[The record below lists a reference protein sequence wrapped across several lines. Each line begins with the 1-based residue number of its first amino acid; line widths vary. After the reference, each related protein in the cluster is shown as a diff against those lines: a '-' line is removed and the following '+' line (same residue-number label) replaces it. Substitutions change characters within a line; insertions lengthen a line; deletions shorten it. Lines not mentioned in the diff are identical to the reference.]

1 MTRSAPTATGPAACV
16 TAAAAPTTDATQAA
30 GLRSGLAVYTSLQ
43 ASAQFADAKAGILG
57 AVQAGLMATAL
68 PQGGAVRDAWERGGP
83 LAWCAVGLLLL
94 QVAAFLPAVTCVIQA
109 LRPRLGP
116 PPAPNRF
123 SLPLLAAADGSVPPA
138 DEDSECREI
147 WQLIPILAQV
157 AVVKNRH
164 IGRGVG
170 WTGLMAMAAGLSFA
184 ARPLLP

>member
-1 MTRSAPTATGPAACV
+1 MTSATPTATGPATCA
-16 TAAAAPTTDATQAA
+16 TAAAATDVTQAA

-68 PQGGAVRDAWERGGP
+68 PHGGAVRDAWERGGP

-94 QVAAFLPAVTCVIQA
+94 QATAFLPAVTCVIQA

-123 SLPLLAAADGSVPPA
+123 SLPLLASADGSVPPA
-138 DEDSECREI
+138 DESSECKEI
-147 WQLIPILAQV
+147 WQLIPILARV
-157 AVVKNRH
+157 AMAKNRH
-164 IGRGVG
+164 IARGVG

>member
-1 MTRSAPTATGPAACV
+1 MTSAATAANGPESCV
-16 TAAAAPTTDATQAA
+16 TAVAVADGTQDA

-57 AVQAGLMATAL
+57 AVQAGLMAAAL
-68 PQGGAVRDAWERGGP
+68 PQGSAVRDAWERGGP

-94 QVAAFLPAVTCVIQA
+94 QVTAFLPAVHCVIQA

-123 SLPLLAAADGSVPPA
+123 SLPLLATADGSVPPA
-138 DEDSECREI
+138 DEDSERKEI

-157 AVVKNRH
+157 AMAKNRH
-164 IGRGVG
+164 IARGVG
-170 WTGLMAMAAGLSFA
+170 WTGLMAVAAGLSLA